1 MAKYFP
7 HKLGSSWLK
16 IFHKCLTL
24 WRVIFLR
31 SFLRARILSGHFL
44 GEVKYR
50 SKGKYFE
57 GIQMQTPFKFII
69 VEEVMS
75 SSLFAFKRLNL
86 NSSEMGKVI
95 LFPLIRKFLKS
106 FKFHTSFNH
115 SSKQTN
121 NLIIILR
128 FQNL

>member
-1 MAKYFP
+1 MLYFLFAIIFTI
-7 HKLGSSWLK
+7 KLWFSWLK
-16 IFHKCLTL
+16 IFQKCLTF

-44 GEVKYR
+44 GEEKYR

-57 GIQMQTPFKFII
+57 RIQMQTPFKFFI

-86 NSSEMGKVI
+86 NSPEKGKVI
-95 LFPLIRKFLKS
+95 LFPLIQKFLKS

-115 SSKQTN
+115 SSKQKN
-121 NLIIILR
+121 KQI
-128 FQNL
+128 